1 MPCESWNA
9 RELRF
14 CGIFAD
20 GEGISADDGP
30 RRRWADGMC
39 RRIPRPGGAVGLSIG
54 LDGSWL
60 VICTSAP
67 ASRLTYNNVPP
78 TIHKETCP
86 CRAPSLNIKLT
97 TYKVTLPCVCLYTFC
112 VSLARDALRQPLNAR
127 GAACQSISSTWNP
140 GWSSAT
146 FGYLGTPPGL
156 MSPASAAAPCPW
168 ASSAALK
175 TGVAKPTGAETGAE
189 AGAGATAETGVGAPP
204 SGAEVLEGRGG
215 GSAGAS
221 RGASFCRLDHSPLS
235 RACSSPII
243 R

>member
-1 MPCESWNA
+1 MGRWHVQAYTPA
-9 RELRF
+9 RGGGR
-14 CGIFAD
+14 AKH
-20 GEGISADDGP
+20 
-30 RRRWADGMC
+30 
-39 RRIPRPGGAVGLSIG
+39 RPGRQLVSHLHVRPCLAV
-54 LDGSWL
+54 
-60 VICTSAP
+60 
-67 ASRLTYNNVPP
+67 NNVPP